1 MNAIELPHFRIGLSY
16 GGQQAWCEEFWM
28 REGGCAA
35 ITACD
40 CSIYFELY
48 KNRRGL
54 YPFDVNRLEREDY
67 VRFADVMKPYLR
79 PRWTGIDR
87 LDIYIDGFEKFLRE
101 RGETSIEMQSARIV
115 IQNQL
120 DAGWLIPC
128 LTLNHRDFRLRDYV
142 WHWFLINGFDG
153 ERVRLVSYGVGHWI
167 ELAALWNT
175 GFERKGGLIIF
186 QECGV

>member
-1 MNAIELPHFRIGLSY
+1 
-16 GGQQAWCEEFWM
+16 M
-28 REGGCAA
+28 REGDCAA

-101 RGETSIEMQSARIV
+101 RGETSIEMLPFDGNKNLHSARIV

-128 LTLNHRDFRLRDYV
+128 LTLNHRNFRLRDYV
-142 WHWFLINGFDG
+142 RHWFLINGFDG
-153 ERVRLVSYGVGHWI
+153 ERVRSVSYGVGRWV
-167 ELAALWNT
+167 EFAALWNT

-186 QECGV
+186 QERGV